1 MIFLNLNNE
10 FYYIGLNNCVGFYN
24 HRYFYQF
31 CCFMSIGCLYAEIFG
46 YREYQISLFEMQV

>member
-1 MIFLNLNNE
+1 MNFFLILNNE
-10 FYYIGLNNCVGFYN
+10 FYDVGLENCVGFYH

-46 YREYQISLFEMQV
+46 YRDTSVSN